1 MIEVSA
7 FGLIFVVVLVAA
19 LGFGVGWLAGRGNR

>member
-1 MIEVSA
+1 MIEVSV

-19 LGFGVGWLAGRGNR
+19 LGFGVGWLAGRDNR